1 MAEKRMGK
9 NLNLTEG
16 NPLKLILLF
25 AIPVFLGR
33 LFQMTYSLVDTKIVG
48 SILGEQALAAV
59 GSVSTLYNLLTGIFS
74 GFTLGFSILIAQN
87 FGAGEEQTLK
97 KNVASSIVLGM
108 ATAVVIIFGVV
119 LFLNPILKVMNV
131 PDAQLVM
138 AHDYILILVW
148 GMFITLWYNL
158 CADMLRAIGD
168 SVTPLIFLILATV
181 INIILDYAF
190 IGALGLGVAG
200 AGYAT
205 VLSQFLS
212 AVLCLLRIKRS
223 FPVLHIAKEHFLFEK
238 ERMGLLY
245 KNGLAMALMSSLVNC
260 GTVILQTGINRL
272 GTNIIVAHTAARK
285 VFEIFSLPVSVF
297 GASMATYCGQNY
309 GAGKYD
315 RIRQGLKAVLGI
327 GCVFSIIIFILS
339 HTISPYLISFIAS
352 SDNEEVIY
360 WGTKYLEYD
369 MSFQVV
375 CVFIVILRNSLQGIG
390 DQRTPVFSS
399 FIELAGKIVFTVVF
413 VRFFGYWAV
422 IWTEP
427 VIWICMVI
435 PLLVTA
441 FKNPVLF
448 GKKKETDSGN
458 SLSNYGR

>member
-1 MAEKRMGK
+1 MVKEKTAK

-16 NPLKLILLF
+16 SPLKLILLF

-33 LFQMTYSLVDTKIVG
+33 LFQMMYSLIDTKIVG

-59 GSVSTLYNLLTGIFS
+59 GSVSILYNLLTGIFS
-74 GFTLGFSILIAQN
+74 GFTLGFSIVIAQN
-87 FGAGEEQTLK
+87 FGSGNKKLLK
-97 KNVASSIVLGM
+97 KNEASSILLGM
-108 ATAVVIIFGVV
+108 ITAVVIVFAVL
-119 LFLNPILKVMNV
+119 LFLNPILHLMNV
-131 PDAQLVM
+131 PKEQFAM
-138 AHDYILILVW
+138 AHDYIRILVW
-148 GMFITLWYNL
+148 GMFITLAYNL

-168 SVTPLIFLILATV
+168 SVTPLIFLIVATV
-181 INIILDYAF
+181 TNIALDYLF
-190 IGALGLGVAG
+190 IGGCAMGVAG
-200 AGYAT
+200 AAYAT
-205 VLSQFLS
+205 VLSQLIS
-212 AVLCLLRIKRS
+212 AVLCFWRIRS
-223 FPVLHIAKEHFLFEK
+223 GFPILHIAKENFEWDK
-238 ERMGLLY
+238 ARMKVLY
-245 KNGLAMALMSSLVNC
+245 QNGLAMALMSSLVNC
-260 GTVILQTGINRL
+260 GTLILQTGINTL

-285 VFEIFSLPVSVF
+285 VFETFSLPVSVF

-315 RIRQGLKAVLGI
+315 RIRQGLKAVTGI
-327 GCVFSIIIFILS
+327 GCVFSVIIFILS

-360 WGTKYLEYD
+360 WGTQYLVCD

-399 FIELAGKIVFTVVF
+399 FIEMAGKVVFTLVF
-413 VRFFGYWAV
+413 VRIFGYWAV

-435 PLLVTA
+435 PLIVTA
-441 FKNPVLF
+441 VRNPVLF
-448 GKKKETDSGN
+448 GKEK
-458 SLSNYGR
+458 